1 MSQGRDSLAL
11 RAKGKLSRP
20 VRAGVLMLLVSCLS
34 ACSSTPKD
42 IDRAGQ
48 LAAAGDY
55 EAAVQALREQYQQH
69 PENLIYRGALIRTTN
84 LSVAALSSQAE
95 SALNLG
101 QVDQARSLYQR
112 ALGIDSQNRRAL
124 DGLRRIEQAQRQQQW
139 LLQAEAALEQ
149 DDRAAASQYVR
160 QILSENPSHERA
172 QAIRR
177 QVREHS
183 QMAQL
188 RPEIKSPELNQL
200 VSLELRDT
208 GLKDALMLLS
218 QSARLNFILDQD
230 VEPDTPVT
238 LFVTEARIED
248 VLEFIFQTYALEKK
262 VLNARTLLIYP
273 ANSDKK
279 ARYAD
284 LYTRTFHASHAA
296 PARLADLL
304 RSVLQ
309 PADMHIDEISRSLVI
324 RDTPEVLEAAERLI
338 ELHDTAPAEVL
349 LDVEILEVSTDVMS
363 NLGIE
368 YPGSISVSVEG
379 QAATPGVLRWSELG
393 DINSDSFTLGVG
405 DPLAVFNL
413 RNTIGS
419 GNILAKPQIRVK
431 NREQADILIGDKVPV
446 ITSTLNQTSGFE
458 SQSVTYLDVGIKL
471 EVEPEIFPGNE
482 VSMKVML
489 EVSNI
494 AREIVGDSGLRAY
507 QVGTRT
513 ANTTLQLR
521 DGETQVLAG
530 LIKNEEINSQS
541 RVPGLGAI
549 PGLGRLF
556 TNDNK
561 SHVQSE
567 LVLLIT
573 PRIVR
578 NVLLPD
584 AYASTFYT
592 GTKDRLALTPPA
604 LGSQASFLQERP
616 EPAVA
621 VKASSVAADSS
632 SPVTAERRMPSSE
645 SGGPTALRLPGPMA
659 VAEPPNSV
667 LSLVGPGA
675 IDGGQPFNVILALD
689 ASDQTISRF
698 SLEFDETLVELQSVT
713 PAIAAEDLA
722 YQLHEGRIDFT
733 LLPSGLVRSNNV
745 LATISLQTRDTNQ
758 QHNTQLIVSAEAAPG
773 QDSGMIMTQHGLQ
786 IFPAPFDDMVLE
798 EDAYAE
804 DLAL

>member
-1 MSQGRDSLAL
+1 MKQGWCSFV
-11 RAKGKLSRP
+11 
-20 VRAGVLMLLVSCLS
+20 VRAMGNPESPIRASVLGLIFLCLS
-34 ACSSTPKD
+34 ACSTTPKD

-55 EAAVQALREQYQQH
+55 EAAVQALRDQYQQH
-69 PENLIYRGALIRTTN
+69 PESLIYRGALIRTIN
-84 LSVAALSSQAE
+84 LSVAALNSQAE
-95 SALNLG
+95 TAL
-101 QVDQARSLYQR
+101 QHERVDEARMLYQR
-112 ALGIDSQNRRAL
+112 ALGIDSQSRIAL
-124 DGLRRIEQAQRQQQW
+124 DGLRKIEQAQRQKQW

-149 DDRAAASQYVR
+149 GDRATASQYAR
-160 QILSENPSHERA
+160 QILSENPNHERA
-172 QAIRR
+172 QLIRR
-177 QVREHS
+177 KIREQS
-183 QMAQL
+183 QLTHL
-188 RPEIKSPELNQL
+188 RPELRSSQLDQL

-208 GLKDALMLLS
+208 ELKDALMLLS
-218 QSARLNFILDQD
+218 QSAKLNFILDQD
-230 VEPDTPVT
+230 IQADTLVT

-262 VLNARTLLIYP
+262 ILNSQTLLIYP
-273 ANSDKK
+273 ANADKK

-284 LYTRTFHASHAA
+284 LYTRTFHAAHAT
-296 PARLADLL
+296 PTRLAELL
-304 RSVLQ
+304 RGVLR
-309 PADMHIDEISRSLVI
+309 PADLHIDEVSRSLVI

-349 LDVEILEVSTDVMS
+349 LDVEILEVSSDVMS

-393 DINSDSFTLGVG
+393 DLNSDSFTVGVG

-521 DGETQVLAG
+521 DGETQILAG
-530 LIKNEEINSQS
+530 LIKNEEISSQS

-556 TNDNK
+556 SNENK
-561 SHVQSE
+561 SHLKSE

-578 NVLLPD
+578 NIQLPD

-592 GTKDRLALTPPA
+592 GTKERLALAPPV
-604 LGSQASFLQERP
+604 LGARASFSQARPSDNTAATKNDGPAYVAEDHVKLPGQEPMRIGA
-616 EPAVA
+616 AVA
-621 VKASSVAADSS
+621 VE
-632 SPVTAERRMPSSE
+632 TALNLPSS
-645 SGGPTALRLPGPMA
+645 
-659 VAEPPNSV
+659 

-675 IDGGQPFNVILALD
+675 IEGGQPFNMVLALD
-689 ASDQTISRF
+689 TNDTATSRLSLAF
-698 SLEFDETLVELQSVT
+698 DEQLVDILGVTPVVADEELSYQRQDGRLEF
-713 PAIAAEDLA
+713 A
-722 YQLHEGRIDFT
+722 
-733 LLPSGLVRSNNV
+733 LLPTGAARSSNI
-745 LATISLQTRDTNQ
+745 LATVSFQAREAMQ
-758 QHNTQLIVSAEAAPG
+758 EHNTYLTLSPGGAPDQATTHAVRHTLQVLPSPTG
-773 QDSGMIMTQHGLQ
+773 GMHDEHV
-786 IFPAPFDDMVLE
+786 FE
-798 EDAYAE
+798 EE
-804 DLAL
+804 LTL

>member
-1 MSQGRDSLAL
+1 MPNHITILLLASLW
-11 RAKGKLSRP
+11 
-20 VRAGVLMLLVSCLS
+20 LS

-48 LAAAGDY
+48 LAAAGNY
-55 EAAVQALREQYQQH
+55 EGAVQALREQYQQH

-84 LSVAALSSQAE
+84 LSLSALNSQAE
-95 SALNLG
+95 SAL
-101 QVDQARSLYQR
+101 QREQMDEARELYQR
-112 ALGIDSQNRRAL
+112 ALGIDNQNRQAL
-124 DGLRRIEQAQRQQQW
+124 DGLRRISHAQRQQQW
-139 LLQAEAALEQ
+139 LIQAEAAQEQ
-149 DDRAAASQYVR
+149 GDRASASQYVR
-160 QILSENPSHERA
+160 QILSENPNHERA
-172 QAIRR
+172 QTIRR
-177 QVREHS
+177 QVREQS
-183 QMAQL
+183 QLTHLSPSL
-188 RPEIKSPELNQL
+188 RSLELDQL

-208 GLKDALMLLS
+208 GLKEALMLLS
-218 QSARLNFILDQD
+218 QSAKLNFILDQD
-230 VEPDTPVT
+230 VPPDVPIT
-238 LFVTEARIED
+238 LFVTEARIKD
-248 VLEFIFQTYALEKK
+248 VLEFIFQTYSLEKK
-262 VLNARTLLIYP
+262 VLNPKTLLIYP
-273 ANSDKK
+273 ATPDKK

-284 LYTRTFHASHAA
+284 LYTRTFHASHAT
-296 PARLADLL
+296 PTRLADLL
-304 RSVLQ
+304 RGVLQ
-309 PADMHIDEISRSLVI
+309 PADMHIDEVSRSLVI
-324 RDTPEVLEAAERLI
+324 RDTPDVLEAAERLI

-349 LDVEILEVSTDVMS
+349 LDVEILEVSSDLMS

-368 YPGSISVSVEG
+368 YPSSISLSAQG
-379 QAATPGVLRWSELG
+379 QAGTPGVFRWSELG
-393 DINSDSFTLGVG
+393 DINSDSFTLGIG

-413 RNTIGS
+413 RNTLGS

-507 QVGTRT
+507 QIGTRT

-556 TNDNK
+556 SNDNK

-578 NVLLPD
+578 NIQLPD

-604 LGSQASFLQERP
+604 LGAQARFSTNIPAGGAPDAPLANNNADTIANAQPLVRP
-616 EPAVA
+616 EDSMMATQSLTLPTPVE
-621 VKASSVAADSS
+621 AS
-632 SPVTAERRMPSSE
+632 
-645 SGGPTALRLPGPMA
+645 
-659 VAEPPNSV
+659 PNAS
-667 LSLVGPGA
+667 LNLVGPGA
-675 IDGGQPFNVILALD
+675 IDGGQAFNMILAMD
-689 ASDQTISRF
+689 AGDQTTSRF
-698 SLEFDETLVELQSVT
+698 SLAFDETLMELLSVT
-713 PAIAAEDLA
+713 PAISTEDITYEQQGGYVEFA
-722 YQLHEGRIDFT
+722 
-733 LLPSGLVRSNNV
+733 LLPSGLVRTSNI
-745 LATISLQTRDTNQ
+745 LATITFQARDTTQKNS
-758 QHNTQLIVSAEAAPG
+758 TQLVLTADDVPG
-773 QDSGMIMTQHGLQ
+773 QASGVGTAQHSLD
-786 IFPAPFDDMVLE
+786 IFPGSLGEVALE
-798 EDAYAE
+798 EDMPQ
-804 DLAL
+804 